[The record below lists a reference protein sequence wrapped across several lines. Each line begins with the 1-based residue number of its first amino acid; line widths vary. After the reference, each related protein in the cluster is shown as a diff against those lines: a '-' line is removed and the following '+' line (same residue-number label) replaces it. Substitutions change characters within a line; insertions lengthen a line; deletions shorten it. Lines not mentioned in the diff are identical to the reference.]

1 MTAIFTKDELKML
14 AKRHAREAIGDGRHE
29 VFVFDT
35 FGLAEIAQY
44 FIDKE
49 RKACANALDE
59 MAAKDKLTN
68 YYKAAA
74 LAIRERG
81 AP

>member
-14 AKRHAREAIGDGRHE
+14 AKRHAREEIGDGRHE

-49 RKACANALDE
+49 REECAKVCDSRNA
-59 MAAKDKLTN
+59 AYCAFS
-68 YYKAAA
+68 
-74 LAIRERG
+74 IRERG